1 MSQLQNDN
9 LFFDVQKDICK
20 ILNEIPELQQIDFFP
35 ANDKDLETEITKALR
50 SQGVCGIV
58 VVNSANFQGFSSG
71 FDTAWQIDDLVVQV
85 IENPVVNRASN
96 NVNFI
101 GTAEDIGAKV
111 SQVLGGVEYGHHRTF
126 NLKTIE
132 IGEENSLLTS
142 KVTFQ
147 CLVTT
152 SLSSYVPPE
161 DPTSRI
167 PVASREWVEQN
178 FAQLSSVYNKTQTDE
193 IIENV
198 IVSVDSKCNQI
209 SGNVE
214 EMSQAVGEIQE
225 LIPTQASK
233 DNQLADKDF
242 VNSSIVTNTAYFKGT
257 FNSVSD
263 LPTTRV
269 TPNDYAFVI
278 RIDNIGQTYYDRYKY
293 TADGEWMFEY
303 SINNSGFTAEQFAA
317 INSGATSQK
326 IQQIDRNKSDIELI
340 LGPEL
345 HSKADVQDVYLKDQI
360 SSFNLSGEYEEGGTF
375 SFNLMYLR
383 Y

>member
-1 MSQLQNDN
+1 MSQLQQDN
-9 LFFDVQKDICK
+9 LFFDVQKDVCK

-50 SQGVCGIV
+50 VQGACGIV
-58 VVNSANFQGFSSG
+58 VVNSASFQGFSSG
-71 FDTAWQIDDLVVQV
+71 IDTSWKIDDLVVQV
-85 IENPVVNRASN
+85 IENPIINRASN
-96 NVNFI
+96 NSNFV

-111 SQVLGGVEYGHHRTF
+111 SQVLGGVEYGHHQTF
-126 NLKTIE
+126 NLKSIE
-132 IGEENSLLTS
+132 IGEENNLLTS

-147 CLVTT
+147 CMVTT
-152 SLSSYVPPE
+152 NLSSYVPPE
-161 DPTSRI
+161 DPTVRI
-167 PVASREWVEQN
+167 PFASQEWIEEN
-178 FAQLSSVYNKTQTDE
+178 FASLSSVYNKTQIDE
-193 IIENV
+193 IIDNV
-198 IVSVDSKCNQI
+198 ITSIDSKYNEI

-214 EMSQAVGEIQE
+214 EISQSIGEIQE

-278 RIDNIGQTYYDRYKY
+278 RIDNLGQTYYDRYKY

-326 IQQIDRNKSDIELI
+326 IQQIERNKSDIELI

-375 SFNLMYLR
+375 SFNLMYLK

>member
-1 MSQLQNDN
+1 MSQLQQDN

-35 ANDKDLETEITKALR
+35 ANEKDLETEITKSLR
-50 SQGVCGIV
+50 VQGVCGIV
-58 VVNSANFQGFSSG
+58 IVNSASFQGFSSG
-71 FDTAWQIDDLVVQV
+71 IDTAWKIDDLVVQV
-85 IENPVVNRASN
+85 IENPVINRASN
-96 NVNFI
+96 NAKFV

-111 SQVLGGVEYGHHRTF
+111 SQVLGGVEYGHHQTF
-126 NLKTIE
+126 NLKSIE
-132 IGEENSLLTS
+132 IGEENNLLTS

-147 CLVTT
+147 CMVTT
-152 SLSSYVPPE
+152 NLSSYVPPE
-161 DPTSRI
+161 DPTVRI
-167 PVASREWVEQN
+167 PFASQEWVEQN
-178 FAQLSSVYNKTQTDE
+178 FASLSVVYNKTQVDE
-193 IIENV
+193 MIDNV
-198 IVSVDSKCNQI
+198 LTSIGSKCNEI

-214 EMSQAVGEIQE
+214 EMSQAVGEVQE
-225 LIPTQASK
+225 LIPSQASK

-278 RIDNIGQTYYDRYKY
+278 RIDSIGQTYYDRYKY

-303 SINNSGFTAEQFAA
+303 SINNSGFTADQFAA
-317 INSGATSQK
+317 INSGATSYK

-360 SSFNLSGEYEEGGTF
+360 SSFNLSGEYEDGGTF
-375 SFNLMYLR
+375 SFNLMYLK

>member
-58 VVNSANFQGFSSG
+58 VVNSASFQGFSSG

-85 IENPVVNRASN
+85 IENPVVNRSSSN
-96 NVNFI
+96 SNFV

-161 DPTSRI
+161 DPSARI
-167 PVASREWVEQN
+167 PVASREWVEEN
-178 FAQLSSVYNKTQTDE
+178 FAQLSSVYNKTEIDE
-193 IIENV
+193 IIDNA
-198 IVSVDSKCNQI
+198 IASIDSKYNEI

-214 EMSQAVGEIQE
+214 EMSQAVGEVQE

-278 RIDNIGQTYYDRYKY
+278 RIDNLGQTYYDRYKY

-326 IQQIDRNKSDIELI
+326 IQQIEKNKDDISLI

-345 HSKADVQDVYLKDQI
+345 HSKADVQDVYLKDQL
-360 SSFNLSGEYEEGGTF
+360 SSFNLSGEYEDGGTF
-375 SFNLMYLR
+375 SFNLMYLK
-383 Y
+383 

>member
-58 VVNSANFQGFSSG
+58 VVNSAQFQGFESG
-71 FDTAWQIDDLVVQV
+71 LNTAWQINDLVVQV

-96 NVNFI
+96 NSKFI

-111 SQVLGGVEYGHHRTF
+111 SQVLGGVEYGHQRTF
-126 NLKTIE
+126 NLKSIE

-147 CLVTT
+147 CMVTT
-152 SLSSYVPPE
+152 NLSSYVPPE
-161 DPTSRI
+161 DPTVRI
-167 PVASREWVEQN
+167 PFATKEYVEEN
-178 FAQLSSVYNKTQTDE
+178 FAQLSSVYSKTQTDE
-193 IIENV
+193 IIDNV
-198 IVSVDSKCNQI
+198 LLSVGQEI
-209 SGNVE
+209 SQ
-214 EMSQAVGEIQE
+214 SVGEIQE
-225 LIPTQASK
+225 LIPAQASK

-257 FNSVSD
+257 FNSASD

-278 RIDNIGQTYYDRYKY
+278 RIDDIGQTYYDRYKY

-303 SINNSGFTAEQFAA
+303 SINNSGFTAAQFAA
-317 INSGATSQK
+317 INSGATSEK
-326 IQQIDRNKSDIELI
+326 IQQIDKNKSDIQLI

-345 HSKADVQDVYLKDQI
+345 HSKANVEDVYLKNQI

-375 SFNLMYLR
+375 SFNMMYLR

>member
-1 MSQLQNDN
+1 M
-9 LFFDVQKDICK
+9 
-20 ILNEIPELQQIDFFP
+20 
-35 ANDKDLETEITKALR
+35 
-50 SQGVCGIV
+50 
-58 VVNSANFQGFSSG
+58 
-71 FDTAWQIDDLVVQV
+71 
-85 IENPVVNRASN
+85 
-96 NVNFI
+96 
-101 GTAEDIGAKV
+101 
-111 SQVLGGVEYGHHRTF
+111 LGGVEYGHHQTF
-126 NLKTIE
+126 NLKSIE

-147 CLVTT
+147 CMVTT
-152 SLSSYVPPE
+152 SISSYVPPE
-161 DPTSRI
+161 DPTVRI
-167 PVASREWVEQN
+167 PFASKEWVNEN
-178 FAQLSSVYNKTQTDE
+178 FASLSSVYNKTQTDE
-193 IIENV
+193 IIDNV
-198 IVSVDSKCNQI
+198 LSSIGSKCNEI

-278 RIDNIGQTYYDRYKY
+278 RIDNLGQTYYDRYKY

-317 INSGATSQK
+317 INSGATS
-326 IQQIDRNKSDIELI
+326 
-340 LGPEL
+340 
-345 HSKADVQDVYLKDQI
+345 
-360 SSFNLSGEYEEGGTF
+360 
-375 SFNLMYLR
+375 
-383 Y
+383 